1 VRRLQRFVS
10 GPFLKSSNDSSM
22 ELIEIGRIVRSHGLE
37 GRVKVLSYLE
47 TPDVLYDLSGL
58 YVGRSVREAVL
69 FPLVAVQ
76 AGTGCFFL
84 QLLGIGDRD
93 AAERLRGSSVWM
105 PSEKMLKLPE
115 GEYYW
120 REIIGLQV
128 ITEEDQT
135 LGRIEAV
142 FPTGSNDVYVC
153 RGAGQEILLPAIGD
167 VVRRIDKDRGVMV
180 VRLLKGLV
188 GS

>member
-1 VRRLQRFVS
+1 MRHLQRFAN
-10 GPFLKSSNDSSM
+10 GLFLKSSNDSPM
-22 ELIEIGRIVRSHGLE
+22 ELIEIGRVVRSHGLE

-47 TPDVLYDLSGL
+47 STEVLYDLSEL
-58 YVGRSVREAVL
+58 FVGSSVPEAVL

-76 AGTGCFFL
+76 AGRDSFIL
-84 QLLGIGDRD
+84 QLRGIDDRD
-93 AAERLRGSSVWM
+93 AAERLRGLSVWM
-105 PSEKMLKLPE
+105 PSEEMRKLPE

-128 ITEEDQT
+128 LTEGDEV

-142 FPTGSNDVYVC
+142 FPTGGNDVYVC
-153 RGAGQEILLPAIGD
+153 RGGGREILLPAIGE
-167 VVRRIDKDRGVMV
+167 VIRKIDTDRGIMV

-188 GS
+188 ES